1 MDQQRHDGWRRD
13 AVAPGRTARRRV
25 AGRVSAIGGLAAA
38 AAVGI
43 AACGTP
49 AAAAK
54 PTAAPTTVK
63 AMAAKVTAAP
73 TTVRLTAAPTT
84 VRATATPTAAAAT
97 ASPTTAATTA
107 PALTAITAV
116 SCASATHCL
125 AGATDAKGS
134 ALIATA
140 NGGATWRV
148 VYTTTRFDA
157 IDGID
162 CSSAAHCLAIGDVDE
177 RTSAAFLETTDGG
190 AVWSTH
196 AGPASLALA
205 GALSC
210 ANDSDCWAVGLAK
223 DRFEAAVARTT
234 DGGRVWTA
242 ESIPAIETAMSSPFG
257 ISCASAADCVV
268 TGEAALT
275 TTNGGKTWTRHSTPG
290 GVPLGPVTCPST
302 RDCYAIFNVTS
313 AVPTNEETFLYTSTN
328 GGVTWKDV
336 LPTPRHVA
344 GLPGISCP
352 TTTTCVAVGNG
363 DTPRAGGA
371 DTLYGLSE
379 LTSTS
384 GRHWAQTT
392 AAKAQTLFADSCAA
406 TTRDCVAGGQTSAGA
421 VILRSTNDGAT
432 WTSEPLPKA

>member
-1 MDQQRHDGWRRD
+1 MEQELYDGRRRD
-13 AVAPGRTARRRV
+13 AAAPGQAARRRV
-25 AGRVSAIGGLAAA
+25 AGRFCAIGGLVAA

-43 AACGTP
+43 AACATP

-73 TTVRLTAAPTT
+73 ATVKATAAPTHVRATPAKPTAAPATAAPTT
-84 VRATATPTAAAAT
+84 
-97 ASPTTAATTA
+97 ATTA
-107 PALTAITAV
+107 PTLTEISAV

-125 AGATDAKGS
+125 AGAAYAKGS
-134 ALIATA
+134 ALIATT

-148 VYTTTRFDA
+148 EYTTTRFDA
-157 IDGID
+157 IVGID

-177 RTSAAFLETTDGG
+177 GASAAFLETTDGG
-190 AVWSTH
+190 AVWTTR
-196 AGPASLALA
+196 AAPASLALA

-210 ANDSDCWAVGLAK
+210 VNDSDCWAVGLAK

-242 ESIPAIETAMSSPFG
+242 ESIPAITTAMSSPFG

-268 TGEAALT
+268 TGEASLT
-275 TTNGGKTWTRHSTPG
+275 TTNGGKTWARHGTPG

-302 RDCYAIFNVTS
+302 SDCYAIFNVTS
-313 AVPTNEETFLYTSTN
+313 AVPTNEETFLYTSAN

-336 LPTPRHVA
+336 LSAPRHVIS
-344 GLPGISCP
+344 LDNVSCP
-352 TTTTCVAVGNG
+352 ATTICVAVGDG
-363 DTPRAGGA
+363 YTPRAGGYG
-371 DTLYGLSE
+371 TRYGLSE

-384 GRHWAQTT
+384 GGRWAQTT
-392 AAKAQTLFADSCAA
+392 VTKPLALLAVSCPVN
-406 TTRDCVAGGQTSAGA
+406 TRDCIAGGETSSGA
-421 VILRSTNDGAT
+421 VVLRSANDGVA
-432 WTSEPLPKA
+432 WTSEPLPRA

>member
-1 MDQQRHDGWRRD
+1 MDQERHDRRRRN
-13 AVAPGRTARRRV
+13 AVASGQTGRRRAPGRV
-25 AGRVSAIGGLAAA
+25 WAIGGLVAA

-43 AACGTP
+43 AAAAIP
-49 AAAAK
+49 AAAAR
-54 PTAAPTTVK
+54 TASTAPT
-63 AMAAKVTAAP
+63 
-73 TTVRLTAAPTT
+73 LTG
-84 VRATATPTAAAAT
+84 
-97 ASPTTAATTA
+97 
-107 PALTAITAV
+107 ITAV
-116 SCASATHCL
+116 SCASATHCW
-125 AGATDAKGS
+125 AGAYDAKGS
-134 ALIATA
+134 AILATA

-148 VYTTTRFDA
+148 EYTTAGFDA
-157 IDGID
+157 VVSID
-162 CSSAAHCLAIGDVDE
+162 CTSAAHCLAIGDVAE
-177 RTSAAFLETTDGG
+177 GTGAAFLETTDGG
-190 AVWSTH
+190 KTWSVHTT
-196 AGPASLALA
+196 PRPLALA
-205 GALSC
+205 GSLSC
-210 ANDSDCWAVGLAK
+210 ANGSDCWAVGLAP
-223 DRFEAAVARTT
+223 DRADAAVARTT

-242 ESIPAIETAMSSPFG
+242 ESVPALYTAMSSPFG

-268 TGEAALT
+268 TGDATLT
-275 TTNGGKTWTRHSTPG
+275 TTNGGKTWARHAAA

-302 RDCYAIFNVTS
+302 RDCYAVFNVTS
-313 AVPTNEETFLYTSTN
+313 AVPSNEETFLYTSAN

-336 LPTPRHVA
+336 LSTPRHVA

-363 DTPRAGGA
+363 YTPRAGGA